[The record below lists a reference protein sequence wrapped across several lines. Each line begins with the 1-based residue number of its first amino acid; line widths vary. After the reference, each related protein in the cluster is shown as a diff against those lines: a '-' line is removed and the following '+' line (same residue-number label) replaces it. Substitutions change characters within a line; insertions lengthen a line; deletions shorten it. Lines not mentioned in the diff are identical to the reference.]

1 MKIGNLNLNNNK
13 YVKKQEGSV
22 EFYLYKNDNDSIP
35 SKSMG
40 VFYNERM
47 EINRDISILA
57 ILTYNKLINRDSL
70 VMVDCMA
77 ASGIGSIRLLK
88 ASNNFKKIF
97 INDINPVAVELIKR
111 NLKLND
117 LEKNTQIISSHKD
130 ANLLCIEIAQK
141 SCLNGEKKIESP
153 NVISID
159 PFGTPN
165 IYIDSAFKSIKKE
178 NGLLCI
184 TATDTAVLFGV
195 KPKAC
200 IRKYMSKPL
209 HTDYCKEIGARI
221 LMYYISRIANVNNL
235 GIIPLLT
242 FYSNHFIRIFA
253 LTYKSKAK
261 IFKDLSN
268 SYGYIIHCNN
278 CGYRSSVL
286 NDILTIPQK
295 CPSCLKE
302 EPLSYS
308 GPLWIKEL
316 HKRYFLEEIIHLNEK
331 FNFKSKN
338 RITKI
343 IGYALDEIGMP
354 VSYYNIHK
362 LCQQLKLPSIPKIE
376 KLIEA
381 IGESGYSAS
390 RTHFDFI
397 SIKTNMGIDALK
409 NILKNILN

>member
-35 SKSMG
+35 SKSMD
-40 VFYNERM
+40 VFYNEKM

-97 INDINPVAVELIKR
+97 INDINPIAVELIKK

-130 ANLLCIEIAQK
+130 ANLLCIEM
-141 SCLNGEKKIESP
+141 IESP
-153 NVISID
+153 DVISID

-209 HTDYCKEIGARI
+209 HTEYCKEIGARI
-221 LMYYISRIANVNNL
+221 LIYYISRIANVNNL

-261 IFKDLSN
+261 IFKDLSK

-278 CGYRSSVL
+278 CGDRSSVL

-295 CPSCLKE
+295 CPSCQKE

-308 GPLWIKEL
+308 GPLWVNEL
-316 HKRYFLEEIIHLNEK
+316 HKRYFLEDIIHLNEK

-338 RITKI
+338 RIAKI
-343 IGYALDEIGMP
+343 IRYALDEIGMP

-381 IGESGYSAS
+381 IGKSGYSAS

-397 SIKTNMGIDALK
+397 SIKTNMGINELK